1 MKAKIAVYWDVQNG
15 KTSSSKIEHF
25 YQGLIQTSDLLI
37 SNAYAYWK
45 DEKKSFE
52 QTLSE
57 MGIDMINVLPG
68 NNAVDYR
75 IIQDCKK
82 HILSDPSIKTV
93 VLITGD
99 GDFLSLVQYLK
110 ESRVLVILISMNNV
124 AEELKNAVDYAYH
137 INELIPSIKLYK
149 ATPKTLYS
157 PAIIPYEEAKKCL
170 IELIKTVKEKGKKA
184 TLDVLGRLI
193 KKHPQLSGYKKVS
206 YYKSDGKYYSK
217 FSKFVD
223 AVIQEGIIQD
233 CNGELILV

>member
-1 MKAKIAVYWDVQNG
+1 MKTPTAVYWDVQNG
-15 KTSSSKIEHF
+15 KTSSSKIKHF

-45 DEKKSFE
+45 QEKKSFE
-52 QTLSE
+52 QTLSDI
-57 MGIDMINVLPG
+57 GIEMINVLPG
-68 NNAVDYR
+68 DNAADHR
-75 IIQDCKK
+75 IIQDCNK
-82 HILSDPSIKTV
+82 HILSYPSIRTV
-93 VLITGD
+93 ILITGD
-99 GDFLSLVQYLK
+99 VDFLPLVQKLK
-110 ESRVLVILISMNNV
+110 ELGVLVILISMNNV

-137 INELIPSIKLYK
+137 INELIPSIKLDK
-149 ATPKTLYS
+149 ATPKTLDS